1 MAIAKKAVKPRTKSA
16 SALRATASKKTA
28 PKAKTAGPGPAPN
41 APNADKYALGDLIS
55 HPMFGGGTVVAI
67 DADKLTIE
75 FEGNVVKQIVD
86 HYVKQQKL

>member
-1 MAIAKKAVKPRTKSA
+1 M
-16 SALRATASKKTA
+16 LRLSEPPLQRKQRRRRRPLDLGLHQTL
-28 PKAKTAGPGPAPN
+28 
-41 APNADKYALGDLIS
+41 PNADKYALGDLIS
-55 HPMFGGGTVVAI
+55 HPMFGGGTVVSI